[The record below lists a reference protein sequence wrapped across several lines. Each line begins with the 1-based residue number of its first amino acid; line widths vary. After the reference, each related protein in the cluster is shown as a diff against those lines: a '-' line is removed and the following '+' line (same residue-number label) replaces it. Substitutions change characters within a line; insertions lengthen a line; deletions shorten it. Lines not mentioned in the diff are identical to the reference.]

1 MSNFIPNTA
10 LPISGTLKFSDLQN
24 QFNPGAPLTS
34 IKLSHYY
41 VNSDHSLN
49 TYGVPG
55 IPSKNNPIKLS
66 QFHGKSVYG
75 ENLIKNGYNIQTFSR
90 SGTNN
95 LLLNF
100 EYNAEA
106 TNLIKINNISN
117 SFIFN
122 HLLLVGGG
130 GASFSPIRYN
140 SDFIGYGGGGG
151 FVYHVIGS
159 IGNILIDSMKTVY
172 TIVVGNGG
180 NINNLNGGN
189 SYIINNNTGQILFNA
204 NGGTKGDRSPFV
216 SISEPD
222 RSYGGNSGHTIV
234 NRLYEVTTINNYFG
248 GQEISN
254 TDDAKAGAGA
264 GGNPPLPRQY
274 TTLIIGGGPAYV
286 HDAGPGYISNITGT
300 NIVYAGGGAGVSDAN
315 GIFKL
320 GNEGPYNQIG
330 KGGSGFLV
338 TTQAYVANRE
348 YYDNVLINGPD
359 DSPLF
364 IRKGNPGCVI
374 FNLYNYGVL

>member
-1 MSNFIPNTA
+1 MSNFVPDTA
-10 LPISGTLKFSDLQN
+10 LPISGALKFSQLQN

-75 ENLIKNGYNIQTFSR
+75 QNLIKNGYNIQIFNS
-90 SGTNN
+90 STNRI
-95 LLLNF
+95 LLNF
-100 EYNAEA
+100 EYNAGA

-117 SFIFN
+117 TFTFN
-122 HLLLVGGG
+122 GLLLVGGG

-151 FVYHVIGS
+151 FVYHVIGLT
-159 IGNILIDSMKTVY
+159 GNIIIDSMKTVY

-222 RSYGGNSGHTIV
+222 RSYGGDSGNTIV
-234 NRLYEVTTINNYFG
+234 NRNTGVTSSANYFG
-248 GQEISN
+248 GRQITN

-264 GGNPPLPRQY
+264 GGNPPPQRQY
-274 TTLIIGGGPAYV
+274 TTFNSSGNPAYV

-300 NIVYAGGGAGVSDAN
+300 NIVYAGGGAGAASAN
-315 GIFKL
+315 GIFQL

-338 TTQAYVANRE
+338 TTRNYLLNKD
-348 YYDNVLINGPD
+348 YYDNVLYNGPN

-364 IRKGNPGCVI
+364 IRNGNSGCVI
-374 FNLYNYGVL
+374 FNLENFYSYL

>member
-1 MSNFIPNTA
+1 
-10 LPISGTLKFSDLQN
+10 
-24 QFNPGAPLTS
+24 
-34 IKLSHYY
+34 
-41 VNSDHSLN
+41 
-49 TYGVPG
+49 
-55 IPSKNNPIKLS
+55 
-66 QFHGKSVYG
+66 
-75 ENLIKNGYNIQTFSR
+75 
-90 SGTNN
+90 
-95 LLLNF
+95 
-100 EYNAEA
+100 
-106 TNLIKINNISN
+106 
-117 SFIFN
+117 
-122 HLLLVGGG
+122 
-130 GASFSPIRYN
+130 
-140 SDFIGYGGGGG
+140 
-151 FVYHVIGS
+151 
-159 IGNILIDSMKTVY
+159 MKTVY